1 MYTMLFNTQFYNCN
15 LELSTVSFFRSLM
28 KSFKSNKINL
38 LAVWQRFEMVRISGN
53 SSSWR
58 LNTFRRSTIQQKQF
72 VFIIIIKWL
81 LSYINVMK
89 IKDYKIAIKRRN
101 YVKSRKIV
109 ISTNGRKVLM
119 TNLCMYCFSE
129 TVDLQ
134 PSAVINLN
142 FYT

>member
-1 MYTMLFNTQFYNCN
+1 
-15 LELSTVSFFRSLM
+15 
-28 KSFKSNKINL
+28 
-38 LAVWQRFEMVRISGN
+38 
-53 SSSWR
+53 
-58 LNTFRRSTIQQKQF
+58 
-72 VFIIIIKWL
+72 
-81 LSYINVMK
+81 MK

-109 ISTNGRKVLM
+109 ISANGRKVLM

-134 PSAVINLN
+134 PNAVINLN